1 MKQLLMSAILIL
13 LWLPLAHVHAA
24 HDEAADKAYIRQA
37 ESDWAEQL
45 VTNDVSV
52 LQRVL
57 ADDFVSVSP
66 AGKPVFQRDAIA
78 ETRNPS
84 LYVSDHLAD
93 IEIRFFGDVAI
104 AQGSSQ
110 WTN

>member
-1 MKQLLMSAILIL
+1 MSAILIL

-37 ESDWAEQL
+37 ESDWAEPL

-57 ADDFVSVSP
+57 ADDFVGVTFCRQ
-66 AGKPVFQRDAIA
+66 PVFQSGCDRRDP
-78 ETRNPS
+78 ES
-84 LYVSDHLAD
+84 FL
-93 IEIRFFGDVAI
+93 IRFR
-104 AQGSSQ
+104 SSCRYRN
-110 WTN
+110 TLLRGRRNSAGKFAVDK